1 MHPSTKKEMPIP
13 PVFPSVVHMLV
24 DAAAK
29 APEHEAL
36 VCEDVRL
43 NYGEYLRCA
52 LGFAAEL
59 RREGVNGGRVAIALG
74 NSVDICIALLGA
86 QMVGAQVALL
96 NPLQTEYE
104 LLPLLTDIDASAI
117 IYTAD
122 KKAVIESLAD
132 RLGVRCRH
140 CLEPNAQTLTRWR
153 QTPATIESSLLPDRE
168 SLALLLYTGGTTGVP
183 KGVDLT
189 HSALAHGVAQ
199 LNSLVPARHDKE
211 RLLCATPLYHI
222 YSIFVGMNNMLY
234 RRGTLVIL
242 PRYSTD
248 GVLDALEA
256 ESITILA
263 GGPTML
269 VGLLAN
275 ESLPRRRFGHL
286 RFSFSGASALPAE
299 TLHRFERATGAP
311 VLEGYGQTETGGGV
325 IFNPLEGVH
334 KPGSVGIPL
343 AGVDVEIVDTVTGS
357 KVLPV
362 GEAGEIRLRGPQL
375 MRGYRGL
382 PEETAAVW
390 RDGWLHTTDIGY
402 FDSDGYLFISDR
414 MKDMVIVSG
423 FNVYPRTIEE
433 VLYRHPDIIEAS
445 VIGITD
451 PYQGEALKA
460 FVVVRP
466 DKQLSAD
473 EITLHCRSQLSPYK
487 VPRQIEFIDALPKTS
502 VGKIDKMRLRKWNA
516 D

>member
-1 MHPSTKKEMPIP
+1 MHLDKQKAMP

-29 APEHEAL
+29 APGHEAL

-43 NYGEYLRCA
+43 NYEEYLRCV

-59 RREGVNGGRVAIALG
+59 RREGVKGGRVAIVLG

-96 NPLQTEYE
+96 NPLLTEYE
-104 LLPLLTDIDASAI
+104 LLPLLTDIDAAAI

-122 KKAVIESLAD
+122 KKALIEPLAD
-132 RLGVRCRH
+132 RLGVHCRH
-140 CLEPNAQTLTRWR
+140 CLAADAQTLTRWR
-153 QTPATIESSLLPDRE
+153 STSATADADDLPAQE

-199 LNSLVPARHDKE
+199 LNSLIPARPDQE
-211 RLLCATPLYHI
+211 RLLCATPLCHI
-222 YSIFVGMNNMLY
+222 YSIFVGLNNMLY

-242 PRYSTD
+242 PRYSAD
-248 GVLDALEA
+248 GVLDAMAAEA
-256 ESITILA
+256 ITILA

-275 ESLPRRRFGHL
+275 ESLPQRRFPHL
-286 RFSFSGASALPAE
+286 RFSYSGASALPAE

-325 IFNPLEGVH
+325 VFNPLEGEH
-334 KPGSVGIPL
+334 KPGSVGVPL
-343 AGVDVEIVDTVTGS
+343 VGVEVEIVDTALGTE
-357 KVLPV
+357 VLPT

-390 RDGWLHTTDIGY
+390 RNGWLYTTDIGY
-402 FDSDGYLFISDR
+402 FDSDGYLYISDR
-414 MKDMVIVSG
+414 KKDMVIVSG
-423 FNVYPRTIEE
+423 FNVYPRAVEE
-433 VLYRHPDIIEAS
+433 VLYQHPDIIEAS
-445 VIGITD
+445 VIGVGD
-451 PYQGEALKA
+451 AYQGEALKA
-460 FVVVRP
+460 FVTVRP
-466 DKQLSAD
+466 GKQLSAD
-473 EITLHCRSQLSPYK
+473 EITRHCRSHLAPYK
-487 VPRQIEFIDALPKTS
+487 VPRQIEFVDALPKTA
-502 VGKIDKMRLRKWNA
+502 VGKIDKMRLRKWGM